1 MPGACKASRLCHNS
15 DLSRFPGAGARS
27 KIPKENKGFAMSLLI
42 SDAWAEAAPAAPQ
55 DAGLMGFVP
64 LIVIFVLFY
73 FLLIRPQM
81 KRAKEHRKMVETLA
95 KNDEV
100 VTSGGLLGKITDVEE
115 SFITVEIAEGVRV
128 KVQKSAVTSLVPKG
142 TAKS

>member
-1 MPGACKASRLCHNS
+1 
-15 DLSRFPGAGARS
+15 
-27 KIPKENKGFAMSLLI
+27 MSLFI
-42 SDAWAEAAPAAPQ
+42 SDAWADAAPAAPQ
-55 DAGLMGFVP
+55 TGGLMGFVP
-64 LIVIFVLFY
+64 LIVIFILFY

-100 VTSGGLLGKITDVEE
+100 VTSGGLLGRITEVGE

-142 TAKS
+142 TAKG

>member
-1 MPGACKASRLCHNS
+1 
-15 DLSRFPGAGARS
+15 
-27 KIPKENKGFAMSLLI
+27 MSLLI

-55 DAGLMGFVP
+55 DPGLMGFVP

-81 KRAKEHRKMVETLA
+81 KRAKDHRKMVEALA

-100 VTSGGLLGKITDVEE
+100 VTSGGLLGKVVDVGE
-115 SFITVEIAEGVRV
+115 SFLTVEIAEGVRV
-128 KVQKSAVTSLVPKG
+128 KVQKNAVTSLVPKG
-142 TAKS
+142 TTKS

>member
-1 MPGACKASRLCHNS
+1 
-15 DLSRFPGAGARS
+15 
-27 KIPKENKGFAMSLLI
+27 MSLLI

-81 KRAKEHRKMVETLA
+81 KRAKEQRKMVESLA
-95 KNDEV
+95 KNDEI
-100 VTSGGLLGKITDVEE
+100 VTSGGMLGKIIDVEE
-115 SFITVEIAEGVRV
+115 SFITVEIAEGVQV
-128 KVQKSAVTSLVPKG
+128 KMQKNAVTNLVPKG
-142 TAKS
+142 TVKS